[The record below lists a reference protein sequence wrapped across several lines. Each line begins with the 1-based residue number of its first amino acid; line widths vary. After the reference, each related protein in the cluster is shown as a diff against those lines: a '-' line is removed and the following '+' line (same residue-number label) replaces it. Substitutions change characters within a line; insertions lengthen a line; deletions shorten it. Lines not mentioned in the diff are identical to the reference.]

1 MHTHRGFAVQNAH
14 TSAGSTI
21 RKVTSKKKER
31 KVTRVKFFPPSSH
44 GFNSCRL
51 KLLKDDWGSL
61 INFSRL
67 KIFQLKST
75 YRVFFLKQEIKSKQ
89 KHKFLKWML
98 AKPFPGIRFFHGNS
112 FPMMSH
118 AYFRTK
124 FSLISHPVRYFLSNK
139 RLPSIPRRLATQKN
153 PIYYGATATTQPA
166 GCPRLWTASKMRFN
180 FRRPSFFCSTR
191 CSFLRS
197 KSAAVALTKAH
208 QIFTVV

>member
-124 FSLISHPVRYFLSNK
+124 FSLISHPIRYFPSNK
-139 RLPSIPRRLATQKN
+139 RLPSIPRRLATQKTLF
-153 PIYYGATATTQPA
+153 ITAQQRRHNLRAAPDCGPQA
-166 GCPRLWTASKMRFN
+166 KCVLIFVDHLSFALRDAPSSAQSPR
-180 FRRPSFFCSTR
+180 
-191 CSFLRS
+191 RS
-197 KSAAVALTKAH
+197 H
-208 QIFTVV
+208 